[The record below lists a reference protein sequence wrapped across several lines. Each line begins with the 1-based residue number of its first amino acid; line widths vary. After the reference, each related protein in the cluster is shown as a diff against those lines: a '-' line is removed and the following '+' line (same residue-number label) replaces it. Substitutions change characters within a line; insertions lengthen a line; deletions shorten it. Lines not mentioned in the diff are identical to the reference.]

1 MCIRDSFSR
10 THISEK
16 VQKKASRLLTQY
28 LNSGD
33 KIRGRKTYDVI
44 AGVFYAAGKLVG
56 EPLDLR
62 KLTAITGL
70 RRKNIH
76 AVFRDVFWTLDLK
89 LPLPSKKSTIQIL
102 FDDLCKVLEIK
113 EETKDYMLKAY
124 SKIPEGLRAGK
135 DIKSQ
140 VSAVIYL
147 TCLYGEG
154 WMKEKKL
161 TQRQV
166 AQACNRSEVTIRN
179 RAAEKGMREIILKT
193 LKEYHLS
200 VCTNVNKK
208 FKKPYHNHCNFCR
221 EEIWLREEK

>member
-1 MCIRDSFSR
+1 MSKGQFGKLIYKEGRVEDIFTSFLDEYSYSNIV
-10 THISEK
+10 ISEK
-16 VQKKASRLLTQY
+16 IIKKADHLFKQY
-28 LNSGD
+28 IKTGD
-33 KIRGRKTYDVI
+33 KLRGRKTKDVI
-44 AGVFYAAGKLVG
+44 AGVFYCAGKLVG

-62 KLTAITGL
+62 RMTRITGL
-70 RRKNIH
+70 RRKTIH
-76 AVFRDVFWTLDLK
+76 AVFRDIFWTLDLK

-102 FDDLCKVLEIK
+102 FDDLCKLLELK

-124 SKIPEGLRAGK
+124 SKIPDGLRAGK

-179 RAAEKGMREIILKT
+179 RAAEKGMREIIFKT
-193 LKEYHLS
+193 L
-200 VCTNVNKK
+200 
-208 FKKPYHNHCNFCR
+208 R
-221 EEIWLREEK
+221 A